1 MPRKNTRPKPTRV
14 PGIWQDG
21 PGRFLVRA
29 RWTDPRTGRRRKRE
43 GMAATFAEAVSLKER
58 LAGGDDRARRPSRKR
73 FADYA
78 EQWLSAH
85 GGRLAPSTRSRY
97 VVALA
102 HASVQFGQFYVDS
115 IRPADVRSWIL
126 KKARGCA
133 SSTVN
138 GWLRVL
144 RQALDDAVGDGVL
157 AVNPARAVRSIPERR
172 TGGRRGTALSIEEF
186 RRFLQTVESLSGNG
200 VSEDVARLLLVIA
213 WTGLRKGEALALRW
227 SDLVDGE
234 LRVTRSVWRRR
245 EKATKTDD
253 PRRIAV
259 VEPLAEVL
267 DEQRRWLV
275 GSQHPGLASGLM
287 FPASPGHAKAGAR
300 RRAVE
305 ELSWYRSSSVLDEPL
320 ERVVEAAD
328 IPPISPQ
335 SLRRTS
341 ENLLRMAGVDQLVRR
356 ALAGW
361 RSEKAQAI
369 YASVDRR
376 ERDAAAAAVVGLV
389 MGEGE

>member
-1 MPRKNTRPKPTRV
+1 MPRKKTRPKPTRV

-21 PGRFLVRA
+21 PDRFLVRA

-97 VVALA
+97 IVALA
-102 HASVQFGQFYVDS
+102 HATVQFGQFYVDS

-126 KKARGCA
+126 KKARSCA

-157 AVNPARAVRSIPERR
+157 VVNPARAVRSIPERR

-186 RRFLQTVESLSGNG
+186 RRFLQAVESLSGNG

-259 VEPLAEVL
+259 VESLAEVL
-267 DEQRRWLV
+267 V
-275 GSQHPGLASGLM
+275 
-287 FPASPGHAKAGAR
+287 
-300 RRAVE
+300 
-305 ELSWYRSSSVLDEPL
+305 
-320 ERVVEAAD
+320 
-328 IPPISPQ
+328 
-335 SLRRTS
+335 RRTTAQWC
-341 ENLLRMAGVDQLVRR
+341 ELFETGN
-356 ALAGW
+356 W
-361 RSEKAQAI
+361 RFAPVNDYE
-369 YASVDRR
+369 
-376 ERDAAAAAVVGLV
+376 AAAADPHLVENGYVFETDHPDWGRIRTVGSPIAMSATPPVPGAVSPELGAHTDEVLADAGLSAQDIAALRDS
-389 MGEGE
+389 GAIG